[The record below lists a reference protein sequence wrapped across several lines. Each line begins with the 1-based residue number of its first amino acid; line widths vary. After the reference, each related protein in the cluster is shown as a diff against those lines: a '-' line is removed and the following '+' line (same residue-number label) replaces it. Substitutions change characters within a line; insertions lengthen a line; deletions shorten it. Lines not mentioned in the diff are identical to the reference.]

1 MKDSGP
7 AIGSYVPDF
16 ELPGVDGSVHHLA
29 RYLENVR
36 VVCVVFMGNHCPTVH
51 AYLDRLNQLQ
61 IDFAA
66 QGFTLVGINA
76 NDAEQAP
83 EEGLEA
89 MQQFATAQALQFP
102 YLRDVTQEVALGFGA
117 QTTPHAFLVDQGGKL
132 CYAGAIDDDPQ
143 TPNAVQTPYLR
154 MAITALLQQHAIAI
168 PLSDPVGCPIKW
180 KR

>member
-29 RYLENVR
+29 RYLEDLR
-36 VVCVVFMGNHCPTVH
+36 AVCVVFLGNHCPTVH

-61 IDFAA
+61 TDFAT

-76 NDAEQAP
+76 NDAVQAP

-89 MQQFATAQALQFP
+89 MQQFATAQTLRFP

-117 QTTPHAFLVDQGGKL
+117 QITPHAFLIDQAGKL
-132 CYAGAIDDDPQ
+132 CYAGAIDDQPQ
-143 TPNAVQTPYLR
+143 NPDAVQTPYLR
-154 MAITALLQQHAIAI
+154 TAITQLLQQEAIAT
-168 PLSDPVGCPIKW
+168 PLSEPVGCPMKW